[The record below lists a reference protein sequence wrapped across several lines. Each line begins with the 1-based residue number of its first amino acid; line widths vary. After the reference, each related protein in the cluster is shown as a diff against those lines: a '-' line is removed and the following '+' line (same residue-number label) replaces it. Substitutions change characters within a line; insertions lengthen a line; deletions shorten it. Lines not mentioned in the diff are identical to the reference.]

1 MLPWL
6 LPALMAVQPVGPD
19 ARLSSALAQ
28 KHLVRRADH
37 ALPELQGDFDGDGKT
52 DRAIAV
58 ALARGKDRGVLVLWG
73 SGKAPV
79 LLGAASDFN
88 RFRDH
93 DFDLW
98 EVRRA
103 KAPSRRD
110 AMVWIWSEKASAR
123 IVWTGRTFRWIQEGD

>member
-1 MLPWL
+1 MPSWL
-6 LPALMAVQPVGPD
+6 LPALLAVQPAGSD
-19 ARLSSALAQ
+19 ARLAAALAE
-28 KHLVRRADH
+28 KHLLRRTEH
-37 ALPELQGDFDGDGKT
+37 ALPELRGDFDGDGKA
-52 DRAIAV
+52 DLAIAV
-58 ALARGKDRGVLVLWG
+58 VLARGKDRGVLVLWG

-98 EVRRA
+98 EVRKA

-110 AMVWIWSEKASAR
+110 AMVWTWSEKASAR
-123 IVWTGRTFRWIQEGD
+123 IVWTGKAFRWIQEGD